1 MSHGWATIPSRT
13 RVSVRRI
20 PRPGVPLRVPCMAP
34 GYARL
39 HPIPAP
45 GTSRVRHPKGRTTA
59 RAGSHWATKE
69 PRPALG
75 QPGPRSESGTRLG
88 SDPLKLGVSVN
99 PAALARSAGDRQLH
113 MGQGGSRCAAL
124 ASGWKEV
131 VLASYWGTGAHITG
145 LIRGPSPNYPLHAP
159 RRARPA
165 GIGLR
170 HPGSQR
176 EDGCMQPWRSRGNQ
190 LPGRWTGA

>member
-1 MSHGWATIPSRT
+1 MSHGWAVIPSWT
-13 RVSVRRI
+13 RVPVRRI
-20 PRPGVPLRVPCMAP
+20 PRPGVPLRVSRMAP

-59 RAGSHWATKE
+59 RAGSHWDTKE

-75 QPGPRSESGTRLG
+75 QPGPRSESGTRPGPTETRCLSQPG
-88 SDPLKLGVSVN
+88 GPGQERWRPIATYGPGRKPL
-99 PAALARSAGDRQLH
+99 
-113 MGQGGSRCAAL
+113 
-124 ASGWKEV
+124 
-131 VLASYWGTGAHITG
+131 
-145 LIRGPSPNYPLHAP
+145 RGPNTQPHVP

-170 HPGSQR
+170 HPGSQH
-176 EDGCMQPWRSRGNQ
+176 EDGCMQPGRSQGNQ